1 MKLLHLADLH
11 LGKKLNEFS
20 LIEDQKFILEEILKI
35 IDAEQIDGILIAG
48 DVYDKPVPSTEA
60 LALFD
65 DFLRELAAR
74 KIQTFIISGNHDS
87 AERTA
92 YLRDVIDM
100 SGIHFSPA
108 YTGKTT
114 KFSLGEVDIHMLP
127 FIKPIHAKRVYSA
140 QAGEAPDEIAEQKDT
155 TSGRGAALNEDEQA
169 ISTYTDAM
177 RVTLEHSDIDSS
189 RVNILIAH
197 QFVTGASKA
206 GSEELSIGGLENIDG
221 EVFDA
226 FDYVALGHIH
236 KAQQVGRET
245 MRYAGSPLK
254 YSFSEA
260 THKKS
265 VPIIEIDSDAAALVP
280 GAPAIADEPA
290 AALVPG
296 APAIRI
302 RLIPL
307 PCLHDMAEIKGTYA
321 ELTSK
326 TYYEGTTLQKDF
338 LHITLTDEEDVPNAL
353 AKLGSIYKNIMIL
366 DYDNKRTRASG
377 AIKNLEK
384 IESINP
390 IDIFDELYET
400 QNGQKMS
407 GEQRNII
414 ASLAE
419 EIWEDR

>member
-140 QAGEAPDEIAEQKDT
+140 LT
-155 TSGRGAALNEDEQA
+155 DEQA